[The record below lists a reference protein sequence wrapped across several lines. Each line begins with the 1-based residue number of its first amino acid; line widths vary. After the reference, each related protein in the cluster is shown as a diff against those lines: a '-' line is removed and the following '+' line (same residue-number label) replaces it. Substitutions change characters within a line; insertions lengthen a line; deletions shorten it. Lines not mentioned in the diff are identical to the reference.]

1 MHIVIPY
8 VIAAL
13 LFALG
18 VYGVLRRRNAVLVLM
33 AVELMLNAVNLIFVA
48 ADATIRPEL
57 VGVQPEAWSHVVP
70 EPRAG
75 AIFALFA
82 IVLAAAEVGVGLAI
96 VLQFYR
102 MRREVAIDEVALYEA
117 DQDQEADGS
126 REQVTT

>member
-1 MHIVIPY
+1 MHAVIPY

-18 VYGVLRRRNAVLVLM
+18 VYGVLRRRNAILVLM
-33 AVELMLNAVNLIFVA
+33 GVELMLNAVNLIFVA
-48 ADATIRPEL
+48 ADATIRSTL
-57 VGVQPEAWSHVVP
+57 TGVQPEAWAHPVG

-75 AIFALFA
+75 AIFALFV

-102 MRREVAIDEVALYEA
+102 MRQAVALDEVALHHVEEPA
-117 DQDQEADGS
+117 P
-126 REQVTT
+126 T